1 MITSINS
8 NFQRSQTLSRRIKS
22 ARITK
27 WLKTKLLLK
36 VKSKLQIQKKEL
48 SKKVHRTLKKTM
60 VHGQVTKKKRLR

>member
-1 MITSINS
+1 M
-8 NFQRSQTLSRRIKS
+8 KS

-48 SKKVHRTLKKTM
+48 SKKIHRTLKKTM
-60 VHGQVTKKKRLR
+60 VQGQVTKKRRLR